1 MAREADARDR
11 QFNDTHSGTV
21 DSFAGSYSVEG
32 AATGQKDNSRKAYFK
47 EFKKVLDNADVVLE
61 VLDAR
66 DPLGCRTK
74 RIEQDILESGL
85 DKKIILISN
94 KIGKILINLYNSIT
108 FLIINN

>member
-11 QFNDTHSGTV
+11 EFNDTHSGPV

-85 DKKIILISN
+85 DKKIILILN
-94 KIGKILINLYNSIT
+94 KIGKIIINLYNSIT
-108 FLIINN
+108 FFIINN